1 MIFQSTARGSS
12 TPLEMM
18 GTGNVKILS
27 LEEEEIQAL
36 EDYGLMRGVIPAGT
50 YTGQDEDINTTYDSL
65 LLFTNEDTPDD
76 VVYSLTKAIC
86 EEADFIITGF
96 NALEGFVPAE
106 QAATDVGVPL
116 HPGAIRYYKEQGWI
130 D

>member
-27 LEEEEIQAL
+27 LGEEEIQAL

-50 YTGQDEDINTTYDSL
+50 YTGQDEILIQHMILY
-65 LLFTNEDTPDD
+65 F
-76 VVYSLTKAIC
+76 YSQTKIH
-86 EEADFIITGF
+86 
-96 NALEGFVPAE
+96 LMM
-106 QAATDVGVPL
+106 
-116 HPGAIRYYKEQGWI
+116 
-130 D
+130 